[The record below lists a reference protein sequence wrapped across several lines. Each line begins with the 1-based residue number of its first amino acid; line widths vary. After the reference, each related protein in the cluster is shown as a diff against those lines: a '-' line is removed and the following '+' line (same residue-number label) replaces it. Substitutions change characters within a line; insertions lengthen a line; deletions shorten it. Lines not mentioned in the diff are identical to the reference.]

1 MRFIAVKHSSGRPV
15 LVVCTEEGDNFMV
28 IFGACIVL
36 PVIMV
41 VGVLSLVVGDAI
53 VVGVVVCAIVDVIG
67 SRFMVVMSWG
77 VGVFV
82 GSLTRGAART
92 PEPFGLPSRS
102 LCFRSRKM

>member
-1 MRFIAVKHSSGRPV
+1 M

-41 VGVLSLVVGDAI
+41 VGVLALVVNSVGDAI

-82 GSLTRGAART
+82 GGLTRVAALT
-92 PEPFGLPSRS
+92 PKPFGLPSRS
-102 LCFRSRKM
+102 HCFRSRKM